1 MQNQI
6 LVIITWIFIMRAK
19 NNISSKGKNA
29 VAVIADGE
37 TEKWYLQLLN
47 QEEDLRLPITYKLPK
62 GNLQEVYEVVK
73 EQCSLPFTKVFWII
87 DFDVIVREERERA
100 QGTPSPVA
108 LFRDILNEVNSEP
121 KKYPNLFLYIN
132 NPCLEFFH
140 LLHFKDTARYYQMYE
155 PSLRRELQS
164 VLPNYEKSEKF
175 YKSPPN
181 IYVRLKPNQDLAI
194 NRASRLSEFDINNY
208 QSAQADIYKLVK
220 DLVPQTSDIV

>member
-37 TEKWYLQLLN
+37 TEKWYLQLLI
-47 QEEDLRLPITYKLPK
+47 QEEDLRLPITFKLPK

-175 YKSPPN
+175 YKSSPN
-181 IYVRLKPNQDLAI
+181 IYVRLKPNQNNAI
-194 NRASRLSEFDINNY
+194 NRASRLTEFDINNY
-208 QSAQADIYKLVK
+208 QNAQADIYKLVK
-220 DLVPQTSDIV
+220 DLVSQTSDIV

>member
-1 MQNQI
+1 
-6 LVIITWIFIMRAK
+6 MRAK

-29 VAVIADGE
+29 VSIIADGE
-37 TEKWYLQLLN
+37 TEKWYFQLLN

-73 EQCSLPFTKVFWII
+73 EQCSLPFTKVIWII

-100 QGTPSPVA
+100 KSTPSPVA

-155 PSLRRELQS
+155 PSLR
-164 VLPNYEKSEKF
+164 
-175 YKSPPN
+175 
-181 IYVRLKPNQDLAI
+181 
-194 NRASRLSEFDINNY
+194 
-208 QSAQADIYKLVK
+208 
-220 DLVPQTSDIV
+220 TSQL